1 MKLPRCW
8 FAAVCVVIPLVFA
21 DLGRSAAQPPSS
33 SPSPSPPA
41 SPAQTPSTSASSST
55 PASLAISTMFSP
67 LDVPQ
72 RKTMGLLQRNFL
84 EMAGGDEGE
93 LEVAL
98 VIDGTNSM
106 SAELAGVRGSID
118 RMLADLRRYR
128 KGEVRASIVVYRDYG
143 SPSGEV
149 SIVLPTFTADKATID
164 KAVES
169 LKPESGEPFFHE
181 LPDVGLHTA
190 ITQLPWSDNPNVV
203 KWVMLFADAPPY
215 SVTFRDKKF
224 SGAYRRYTNEL
235 LVSLARKRGIQI
247 NCILCTSDDDNVEPY
262 QEVIDA
268 TREFMSELASQ
279 SSGVMLD
286 LSYPAI
292 QTALIEAGKRPEIQY
307 AKLEPINAFDLAA
320 ARRQEV
326 LMAANG
332 GADAAAATNV
342 SIAVVPH
349 EPLDGMRFDPDRS
362 SVQVATAIRHRF
374 AALPGVRVVSTID
387 IQRQLRRLRAE
398 GMTQTQ
404 AIRGLAGR
412 LRADYVVWGSVAPQT
427 QHVQTAAYRRRDGEA
442 VIQVAFDGDYGQ
454 VANVILTAASNDPS
468 RDPILTRL
476 ASEAMGNA
484 SKAMLQSPIAETTA
498 TSSELLAALE
508 ALEQSL
514 AFAGDSDESI
524 QLLKTAE
531 ASATAAVEAEPRN
544 PLGHWLLSNVAFNQA
559 MREYQRG
566 ALVEAKGR
574 MTLMKSSLGRAY
586 ANRSKIQA
594 TSLSEEIAG
603 DYELLVNRNVEDAIS
618 QYKLLVD
625 PAMPTASQLRGHWML
640 AGIYAGDWGV
650 PDSFADLKE
659 SRRHVI
665 EILANWPDSPE
676 GKQLKQWL
684 RWDEAS
690 GQTEHDYLPT
700 IHVEMSK
707 WDEV

>member
-1 MKLPRCW
+1 MLESKRILMKLSRW
-8 FAAVCVVIPLVFA
+8 LFVGVCALVLLVVIDPASLA
-21 DLGRSAAQPPSS
+21 LAQPPSPAPPTS
-33 SPSPSPPA
+33 TTPA
-41 SPAQTPSTSASSST
+41 STT

-84 EMAGGDEGE
+84 EMAGGDAGE

-118 RMLADLRRYR
+118 RMLDDLRRFR
-128 KGEVRASIVVYRDYG
+128 KGQVRASIVVYRDYG

-149 SIVLPTFTADKATID
+149 SIVLPTFTADKAAID

-169 LKPESGEPFFHE
+169 LQPESGEPFFHE

-190 ITQLPWSDNPNVV
+190 ITQLPWSDSPDVV

-215 SVTFRDKKF
+215 SVTFRDAKYP
-224 SGAYRRYTNEL
+224 GAHRRFTNEL

-247 NCILCTSDDDNVEPY
+247 NCILCTSSDDNVQPY
-262 QEVIDA
+262 QQVVDQ

-307 AKLEPINAFDLAA
+307 AKLDPINAFDLAA

-326 LMAANG
+326 SVAAT
-332 GADAAAATNV
+332 DASPAAATNV

-349 EPLDGMRFDPDRS
+349 EPLEGIRFDPDRS

-374 AALPGVRVVSTID
+374 ASLPGVRVVSTID

-398 GMTQTQ
+398 GMTHTQ

-427 QHVQTAAYRRRDGEA
+427 QQVQTAAYRRRDGEA

-454 VANVILTAASNDPS
+454 VANVILTAASKDPS
-468 RDPILTRL
+468 RDPILARL
-476 ASEAMGNA
+476 ANHAMGSA
-484 SKAMLQSPIAETTA
+484 TKAMLQSPIAETAA

-508 ALEQSL
+508 SLEQSL

-524 QLLKTAE
+524 ELLKTAE
-531 ASATAAVEAEPRN
+531 ASARAAVEAEPRN

-559 MREYQRG
+559 MRDYQRG
-566 ALVEAKGR
+566 ALDEAKTR
-574 MTLMKSSLGRAY
+574 MSQMKSSLRRAY
-586 ANRSKIQA
+586 RNRSTIEA

-603 DYELLVNRNVEDAIS
+603 DYALLVDRNVEDAIT

-625 PAMPTASQLRGHWML
+625 PAMPPASQLRGHWML
-640 AGIYAGDWGV
+640 AGVYAGDWGV

-684 RWDEAS
+684 QWDEAS

-700 IHVEMSK
+700 IHVQMSK

>member
-1 MKLPRCW
+1 MKLSRGF
-8 FAAVCVVIPLVFA
+8 FAVVYAWLSLVVMCVAGPA
-21 DLGRSAAQPPSS
+21 SAQPPSPAPS
-33 SPSPSPPA
+33 SAPSSTT
-41 SPAQTPSTSASSST
+41 TPTTST

-118 RMLADLRRYR
+118 RMLEDLRRFR
-128 KGEVRASIVVYRDYG
+128 KGQVRASIVVYRDYG

-169 LKPESGEPFFHE
+169 LQPESGEPFFHE

-190 ITQLPWSDNPNVV
+190 ITQLPWSDSPDVV

-215 SVTFRDKKF
+215 SVTFRDAKF
-224 SGAYRRYTNEL
+224 PGAHRRFTNEL

-247 NCILCTSDDDNVEPY
+247 NCILCTSSDDNVQPY
-262 QEVIDA
+262 QQVVDQ

-307 AKLEPINAFDLAA
+307 AKLAPINEFDLAA
-320 ARRQEV
+320 ARRADSPV
-326 LMAANG
+326 AATDDG
-332 GADAAAATNV
+332 SAAAPTNV

-349 EPLDGMRFDPDRS
+349 EPIEGIRFDPDRS

-374 AALPGVRVVSTID
+374 ARLPGVRVVSTVD

-398 GMTQTQ
+398 GMTETQ

-412 LRADYVVWGSVAPQT
+412 LRADYVVWGSVVPQT
-427 QHVQTAAYRRRDGEA
+427 QQVQTAAYRRRDGEA

-454 VANVILTAASNDPS
+454 VANVILTAASKDPS
-468 RDPILTRL
+468 RDPVLTRL
-476 ASEAMGNA
+476 ANLAIGSA
-484 SKAMLQSPIAETTA
+484 SKAMLQSPIAETAA

-508 ALEQSL
+508 SLEQSL

-531 ASATAAVEAEPRN
+531 ASARAAVEAEPRN

-559 MREYQRG
+559 MRDYQRG
-566 ALVEAKGR
+566 ALDEAKAR
-574 MTLMKSSLGRAY
+574 MAQMKSSLRRAY
-586 ANRSKIQA
+586 RDRAAIQA
-594 TSLSEEIAG
+594 TSLVEEIAG
-603 DYELLVNRNVEDAIS
+603 DHALLVDRNVEDAIS
-618 QYKLLVD
+618 HYKQLIDL
-625 PAMPTASQLRGHWML
+625 AMPSASQLRGHWML

-650 PDSFADLKE
+650 PDAFADLDQ

-676 GKQLKQWL
+676 GQQLKQWL
-684 RWDEAS
+684 RWDDAS
-690 GQTEHDYLPT
+690 GRTEHDYLPT
-700 IHVEMSK
+700 IHVQMSK